1 MQKNHPVIR
10 RKKLIEVAMP
20 LEVINDASIREKS
33 IRHGHPSTIHLWWS
47 RKPLATARAVLFCQ
61 LVDDPSSNLEEFPTI
76 DAQEKERSRLFK
88 IITELV
94 KWENTSNQEIIKKA
108 QNEIHKSWNIFCADN
123 NKDSNASELFDPKVM
138 PSFHDPF
145 AGGGGIPL
153 EAKRLGLKSFGS
165 DLNPVAVLITKAM
178 IEIPSL
184 FSGYKPVNP
193 EISKQFLK
201 SHWEGSEGLKSD
213 IKYYGN
219 KIYNEAKKHI
229 GNIYPNINISQD
241 LIKNRHDL
249 EIHKGKTLQIITWI
263 WVRTVKSP
271 NPTFSHVDVPLA
283 STFFLSKKKGKEVFI
298 KPIITGDKYK
308 FSIEVGKPVDLKK
321 TNNGTSLGPRSG
333 FRCLMSDEPIS
344 YEYIRNEGR
353 SGRMSVKLL
362 AIVARSDTGRIYLE
376 PTKEQENI
384 ALDAKAKFKID
395 VELPSNTRDFKTP
408 LYGLNTFGDLFT
420 DRQLITLN
428 TFTEL
433 VKENKKLVL
442 FDSIKKGLKNDS
454 KPLSE
459 NGRGAQAYAEA
470 ISIYLAF
477 AIDRMANT
485 LCTLARW
492 TPERE
497 QTVTVFARQA
507 LPMNW
512 VFPDVNPFSM
522 AAGDYKICVE
532 GVIKGIPSINGQ
544 IGFSF
549 QKNAANQNLS
559 LGKIVSTDPPYYD
572 NIGYSDLSDF
582 FYIWLRKS
590 VINIFPKEFSTITVP
605 KNDEI
610 YASPFRYKDKENA
623 QDVFLKRMTDSMRRI
638 STLSHKAFPITI
650 YYAYKQTENKT
661 SQGISSTGWE
671 TFLSAVFNSG
681 LAIVGTWPIRT
692 ELSNR
697 MLSSGTNVLASS
709 IVLVCEAKKNSSEII
724 TRSEFR
730 NRLRKKL
737 PLALT
742 ELERANI
749 APVDIAQAAIGP
761 GIAIFSQVNSV
772 ANPNDS
778 LMSVKEALEE
788 INSALDE
795 YLSKDDLELDI
806 DTRFALTFFESFGYS
821 ERPFGD
827 AEGLAKA
834 RNVSVEGIVRAGI
847 LKSVGGKVNLIKR
860 ENLSQDWDPLKDDR
874 LGVWEATQY
883 LIRTLEIEGE
893 VAASKLLNTL
903 KNISGFGNLATSCR
917 SLAYRLYNHCE
928 KNKQAEEA
936 RSYNSLIISWPE
948 LEKISADK
956 INESKIQ
963 TNLF

>member
-1 MQKNHPVIR
+1 M
-10 RKKLIEVAMP
+10 
-20 LEVINDASIREKS
+20 
-33 IRHGHPSTIHLWWS
+33 
-47 RKPLATARAVLFCQ
+47 
-61 LVDDPSSNLEEFPTI
+61 
-76 DAQEKERSRLFK
+76 
-88 IITELV
+88 
-94 KWENTSNQEIIKKA
+94 
-108 QNEIHKSWNIFCADN
+108 
-123 NKDSNASELFDPKVM
+123 
-138 PSFHDPF
+138 
-145 AGGGGIPL
+145 
-153 EAKRLGLKSFGS
+153 
-165 DLNPVAVLITKAM
+165 
-178 IEIPSL
+178 
-184 FSGYKPVNP
+184 
-193 EISKQFLK
+193 
-201 SHWEGSEGLKSD
+201 
-213 IKYYGN
+213 
-219 KIYNEAKKHI
+219 
-229 GNIYPNINISQD
+229 
-241 LIKNRHDL
+241 
-249 EIHKGKTLQIITWI
+249 
-263 WVRTVKSP
+263 
-271 NPTFSHVDVPLA
+271 
-283 STFFLSKKKGKEVFI
+283 
-298 KPIITGDKYK
+298 
-308 FSIEVGKPVDLKK
+308 
-321 TNNGTSLGPRSG
+321 
-333 FRCLMSDEPIS
+333 
-344 YEYIRNEGR
+344 
-353 SGRMSVKLL
+353 
-362 AIVARSDTGRIYLE
+362 
-376 PTKEQENI
+376 
-384 ALDAKAKFKID
+384 
-395 VELPSNTRDFKTP
+395 
-408 LYGLNTFGDLFT
+408 NTFGDLFT